1 MTLTL
6 DLHLPHHSPPAVF
19 SPDRRYRY
27 LLTRRWND
35 NLPALAVVGHNP
47 SVADEHRNDPTTRWL
62 ITFAKDSGHGALTLA
77 NQVAGVATDPAD
89 LATMA
94 DPIGPQNDYHLQT
107 LAEDHD
113 LIVLAWGAAAD
124 PQRARTVAS
133 RLWRTLR
140 HTGGTL
146 AVFGW
151 TAAGHPRH
159 PLYLPR
165 GTQLQCLTATAAPD
179 YTGVDPRW
187 CQLIAD
193 TTALDPPPTP
203 SAQTARIRHVR

>member
-1 MTLTL
+1 MTCTC
-6 DLHLPHHSPPAVF
+6 HTTARRQCSPPTAATVTC
-19 SPDRRYRY
+19 SPAAGTTICPPWPWWATTPR
-27 LLTRRWND
+27 
-35 NLPALAVVGHNP
+35 

-107 LAEDHD
+107 LAEDHH